1 MGAKVALPHDL
12 TLLGF
17 GMTFS
22 NLGGV
27 FDGSSRAE
35 IDNTRVDALLA
46 TLALRHFFSDGWSA
60 EAELPAGLV
69 RRLVDG
75 DDGGRVTGFGDLRLR
90 GRYDFAAL
98 LGAGGYTPSINGI
111 LGIGLPTGSAAN
123 LSGLATTSQ
132 IALGSGAFSV
142 DAGVAVTQF
151 LSKRFALTALLSY
164 RKPLTFASSNVQFGG
179 LYTYNLGVM
188 AFFDRITLALD
199 AAGTTRERAQELG
212 VGEVLMSGGH
222 LFALAGAVSYQASDR
237 LTFASNFRVPL
248 WRHVNGEQVSETVTI
263 GVNMVVA
270 FGLHDHPDE
279 DHAGHDH
286 SWEKDASPASA
297 PSVDVVDTAT
307 GGASFDEDEI
317 AVDEKVTVVD
327 FWADWCGPCVD
338 VDKRLRALAA
348 EHANLA
354 VRRVEVPDFD
364 SPVAKE
370 HLEGVKGLPTVWI
383 YDHHG
388 IPIAKLEG
396 ATPDDIEAAVR
407 KALEEDH
414 HH

>member
-27 FDGSSRAE
+27 FEGSSRAE

-60 EAELPAGLV
+60 EVELPAGLV

-75 DDGGRVTGFGDLRLR
+75 DDGGRITGFGDLRLR

-98 LGAGGYTPSINGI
+98 IGAGGYTPSVTGI
-111 LGIGLPTGSAAN
+111 LGVGLPTGTAAD
-123 LSGLATTSQ
+123 LSGLATTAQ
-132 IALGSGAFSV
+132 IALGSGTFSV
-142 DAGVAVTQF
+142 DAGVTVTQF
-151 LSKRFALTALLSY
+151 LSKRFALNALVSY
-164 RKPLTFASSNVQFGG
+164 RKPLTYATTNVQFGG

-188 AFFDRITLALD
+188 AFVDEFVFAID
-199 AAGTTRERAQELG
+199 AAGTTREKAQILG
-212 VGEVLMSGGH
+212 VGEIEMSGGH
-222 LFALAGAVSYQASDR
+222 LFALAGAVSYQATER
-237 LTFASNFRVPL
+237 LTLATNVRVPL
-248 WRHVNGEQVSETVTI
+248 WRHVNGEQVSETITV
-263 GVNMVVA
+263 GLNLVVA
-270 FGLHDHPDE
+270 FGLHDHDE
-279 DHAGHDH
+279 EDHSEHDHAG
-286 SWEKDASPASA
+286 EKEASPASA
-297 PSVDVVDTAT
+297 PHLDVVDTAT

-317 AVDEKVTVVD
+317 AVDHKVTVVD

-348 EHANLA
+348 EHTNLA

-383 YDHHG
+383 YDQHG
-388 IPIAKLEG
+388 TPIAKLEG
-396 ATPDDIEAAVR
+396 AAPDDIEAAVR
-407 KALEEDH
+407 KALADEH
-414 HH
+414 QH